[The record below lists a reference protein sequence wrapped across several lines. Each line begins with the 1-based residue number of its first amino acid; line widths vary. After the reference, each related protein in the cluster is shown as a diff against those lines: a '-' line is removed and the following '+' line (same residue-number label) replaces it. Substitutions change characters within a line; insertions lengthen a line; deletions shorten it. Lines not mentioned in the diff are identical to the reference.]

1 MKYSFWQFW
10 LQTLFVYVCNVLELF
25 CSRFSCS
32 VAMPTK
38 LFVGNLPA
46 GASNEDIQG
55 LFEQYGTITECA
67 VLGSFGF
74 VVSSLY

>member
-1 MKYSFWQFW
+1 
-10 LQTLFVYVCNVLELF
+10 
-25 CSRFSCS
+25 
-32 VAMPTK
+32 MPTK